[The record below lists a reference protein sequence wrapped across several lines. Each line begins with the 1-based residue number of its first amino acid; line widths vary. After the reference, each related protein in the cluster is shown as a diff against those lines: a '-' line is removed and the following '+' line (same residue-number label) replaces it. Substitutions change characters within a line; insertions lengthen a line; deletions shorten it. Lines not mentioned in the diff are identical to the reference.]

1 MGEKKSFW
9 ATLPG
14 ILTGLAM
21 LISAIGGLIV
31 ALHTT
36 GVIDFNK
43 VREAEPQKVPQPL
56 TMPPDKKLTELTRKF
71 WVSRYWEFRH
81 GEGDVISLRVKLH
94 PNGTIIGIDHPNES
108 TWGLEDGTL
117 VFYHASGV
125 PSTRFTSVRHE
136 HGKIIVSGHL
146 LLPGHKPDVIHV
158 LEEL

>member
-31 ALHTT
+31 AL
-36 GVIDFNK
+36 
-43 VREAEPQKVPQPL
+43 QPP
-56 TMPPDKKLTELTRKF
+56 TMPPDKKLTELTREF

-94 PNGTIIGIDHPNES
+94 PNGMIIGIDHPNES

>member
-14 ILTGLAM
+14 IFTGLAV

-31 ALHTT
+31 TLHTT

-43 VREAEPQKVPQPL
+43 VREAKLQKVP
-56 TMPPDKKLTELTRKF
+56 ELTRAF
-71 WVSRYWEFRH
+71 WVSRYWKFRH

-108 TWGLEDGTL
+108 SWGLEDGTL

-125 PSTRFTSVRHE
+125 PSTRFTSVRYE

>member
-43 VREAEPQKVPQPL
+43 VRETEPQ
-56 TMPPDKKLTELTRKF
+56 F

>member
-14 ILTGLAM
+14 IFTGLAM

-43 VREAEPQKVPQPL
+43 VRETEPQKVPQPP
-56 TMPPDKKLTELTRKF
+56 TRPPDKKLTELTREF

-146 LLPGHKPDVIHV
+146 LLPRHKPDVIHV